1 MKKNKKPQQIFT
13 RQNFAGW
20 FCFLLWAVLILRL
33 GFLQVILGSTY
44 SEAAN
49 NQHRV
54 KVPLF
59 PERGRI
65 LDKKGKLL
73 AGSLEVYSIYA
84 FPRQVENRERTAK
97 RLSSVGLGTYQ
108 EILTLLKS
116 QSKFVWI
123 QRDVENRVLRRIKKL
138 DLVGIGVTKD
148 QRRNYPMG
156 IMGGNLLGFVGEDGV
171 GLEGVEFE
179 FDQLLKGEKGW
190 AVLQRGANGGLYPF
204 PEYPEIPPRS
214 GKDVYLTIDADIQS
228 ICEVSLDKYV
238 KRFRANGG
246 SVVCIHPR
254 TGEIIAMANSPG
266 YNPNRK
272 GSGSP
277 EKWRNRIVTDLFEP
291 GSTFKIV
298 IDAAAIE
305 KDVVDLE
312 ERVDDGSG
320 VILVSGHKI
329 RDPKKH
335 GPYTFQQA
343 VERSANAASVRIAQ
357 RVGKEDLYL
366 YARSFGFGTK
376 TGIRLP
382 GEAHGSLS
390 SPEEWSNIK
399 FANVALGHG
408 ISGTALQ
415 LAMAFGAIANDG
427 FLLEPQI
434 LRGVGSFGKL
444 SRIKS
449 KIIRRVVTRDT
460 ASMLKELLQGVVERG
475 TGKLARIRGVSIA
488 GKTGTAQKIMEN
500 GSYSLNRVITSFVGF
515 LPAEDPVLLF
525 ACIVDEP
532 KGDVWGAT
540 VSAPLFRDIANKVI
554 HLPSYEGLIF
564 SGVK

>member
-1 MKKNKKPQQIFT
+1 MKKSKKPQQIFT

>member
-1 MKKNKKPQQIFT
+1 
-13 RQNFAGW
+13 
-20 FCFLLWAVLILRL
+20 
-33 GFLQVILGSTY
+33 
-44 SEAAN
+44 
-49 NQHRV
+49 
-54 KVPLF
+54 
-59 PERGRI
+59 
-65 LDKKGKLL
+65 
-73 AGSLEVYSIYA
+73 
-84 FPRQVENRERTAK
+84 
-97 RLSSVGLGTYQ
+97 LGTYQ
-108 EILTLLKS
+108 EITNHLES

-123 QRDVENRVLRRIKKL
+123 RRDVEKKVLQRIKKL
-138 DLVGIGVTKD
+138 DLKGIGVTKD

-179 FDQLLKGEKGW
+179 FDHLLKGEKGW
-190 AVLQRGANGGLYPF
+190 TVLQRGANGGLYPF
-204 PEYPEIPPRS
+204 PVYPEIPPRS
-214 GKDVYLTIDADIQS
+214 GKNVYLTIDADIQS
-228 ICEVSLDKYV
+228 ICEVSLDKFI

-246 SVVCIHPR
+246 SVVCIHPG
-254 TGEIIAMANSPG
+254 TGEILAMVNSPG
-266 YNPNRK
+266 YNPNRR

-277 EKWRNRIVTDLFEP
+277 RNWRNRVVTDLFEP
-291 GSTFKIV
+291 GSTFKVV

-390 SPEEWSNIK
+390 SPEEWSSIK
-399 FANVALGHG
+399 FANIALGHG

-427 FLLEPQI
+427 VLLEPQI
-434 LRGVGSFGKL
+434 LHGVGSLGKL
-444 SRIKS
+444 SRIKP
-449 KIIRRVVTRDT
+449 KIVRRVITRDT
-460 ASMLKELLQGVVERG
+460 ASTLKELLQGVVKRG
-475 TGKLARIRGVSIA
+475 TGKLAKIQGVSIA

-500 GSYSLNRVITSFVGF
+500 GKYSFDRVITSFVGF
-515 LPAEDPVLLF
+515 FPAEDPILLF
-525 ACIVDEP
+525 VCIVDEP

-540 VSAPLFRDIANKVI
+540 VSAPLFRDIAKKVI